1 MIINAKDFGV
11 VPNRESAQALEKMLI
26 SLQNND
32 DEKTVVFEKGDYLI
46 DSSKLKT
53 RIQNKTN
60 TVG

>member
-46 DSSKLKT
+46 DSSKL
-53 RIQNKTN
+53 
-60 TVG
+60 